1 MGLYKI
7 GKMLGKG
14 AFGRVNWGLHRLTR
28 RLVAVKAINMEFM
41 KDESSKKKMNN
52 EISILKI
59 LRHPNVVKLLETF
72 DTDKHHLIVMELCPG
87 GDLLNYVRKRR
98 KLNEKYAKFVF
109 KQIMEGLAYLHDNG
123 VVHRDIKLDNILLD
137 GHGNIKIADFGVS
150 RKVVDN
156 EILFEQCGTP
166 AYIAPEIVRELGYKG
181 YPVDI
186 WSAGVC
192 LYAMLYGNVPF
203 KANQMG
209 DLNKMILDATIEYK
223 DTVSEEARDL
233 MQRMLQK
240 NPNKRLTALESLDH
254 KWFEDADELGNNVNI
269 FDEQELDLIKKE
281 FTYISQKAKLK
292 ELLGKR
298 QPEDLNTEFT
308 EHSINSNDN
317 TLMKN
322 NSSRSVILCPF
333 NT

>member
-14 AFGRVNWGLHRLTR
+14 AFGRVNLGLHRLTR

-52 EISILKI
+52 EISILKM

-150 RKVVDN
+150 RKVIDN

-240 NPNKRLTALESLDH
+240 NPNKRLTALESLNH
-254 KWFEDADELGNNVNI
+254 KWFEDADALGNNVNI

-281 FTYISQKAKLK
+281 FTYVS
-292 ELLGKR
+292 
-298 QPEDLNTEFT
+298 
-308 EHSINSNDN
+308 
-317 TLMKN
+317 
-322 NSSRSVILCPF
+322 
-333 NT
+333 